1 VKNTEGLE
9 KIIAILEDICPGVD
23 YNSCQA
29 LIDHQ
34 IIDSFAILSIVAEL
48 TEEFDVYIT
57 PMDIKPS
64 NFNSAKALWMMIERL
79 KAGGK

>member
-1 VKNTEGLE
+1 MKKLEGLE
-9 KIIAILEDICPGVD
+9 KIIAILDEICPGVD
-23 YNSCQA
+23 YNSCQT
-29 LIDHQ
+29 LVDQQ

-48 TEEFDVYIT
+48 QDEFDVYIT

-64 NFNSAKALWMMIERL
+64 NFNSAKALWIMVERL